1 MRRSEIH
8 AAESVECLNRALNR
22 LKDIWEEIGIP
33 EDQRLQRTDVVRKHI
48 KGLLDMMIAE
58 EDSLRKRLMSSIE
71 SCRKEL
77 DVLCTELQLSPFEE
91 DEGRTML
98 QLEKDIRS
106 RLEVMMKQKSQRVKE
121 LKRLS
126 KQDRELCDLMCSVPF
141 CIDMDTVPSL
151 EQLDSYRSYL
161 NDLTKEK
168 DRRHGEFVG
177 IKRRII
183 VCMEELDQ
191 LPDTSFER
199 DVVCED
205 EEAFCLSGDNITAL
219 RLLLGQLED
228 RKTENELVCNS
239 YRSKIQELWERLQ
252 VLPEQRESMSDHMVQ
267 SRKRNMDALEA
278 ECRRLDELKMKN
290 MKNVIEAIRAE
301 VALFWERC
309 FYSLA
314 QRRAFTPY
322 YDVDFTVE
330 LLNLHEAELLSLKK
344 HYEDHRELFEGV
356 TRWQDSWT
364 LFLQLERKVTDPTRF
379 NNRGGNLLK
388 EEKQRAD
395 LQKSLPKLE
404 KSLKTQVALWEEE
417 QYREFLVNGQRFL
430 QYVEAQWELLRL
442 EKERGKNERQLKKNQ
457 QIEHDLLYG
466 TAQRTPSK
474 RRLAGTPTPG
484 KARKLNA
491 TSGIYVST
499 PNGTLHSAFGG
510 ILCQSPVLRLPMSV
524 SKLPLRTPGCVG
536 RTLRTVER
544 NKENI
549 SHLNGTALSGVLRNP
564 AQSPASHRNIS
575 VNSVASTYTEFS
587 RFLSKASK
595 SVKTGHLIS
604 TVTNL

>member
-77 DVLCTELQLSPFEE
+77 DVLCTELQLSPFE

-106 RLEVMMKQKSQRVKE
+106 RLEVIMKQKSQRVKE

-126 KQDRELCDLMCSVPF
+126 KQDRELCDIMCSVPF
-141 CIDMDTVPSL
+141 CIDMDMVPSL

-252 VLPEQRESMSDHMVQ
+252 VLQEEREGMSDHMVQ

-364 LFLQLERKVTDPTRF
+364 LFLQLEKKVTDPSRF

-404 KSLKTQVALWEEE
+404 KSLKTQVDLWEEE

-430 QYVEAQWELLRL
+430 HYVQEQWELLWL

-484 KARKLNA
+484 KARK
-491 TSGIYVST
+491 VK
-499 PNGTLHSAFGG
+499 
-510 ILCQSPVLRLPMSV
+510 SPVLF
-524 SKLPLRTPGCVG
+524 LPLRTPSCVG

-549 SHLNGTALSGVLRNP
+549 SHLNGPALSGVLRNP

-575 VNSVASTYTEFS
+575 VNSVASTYSEFS
-587 RFLSKASK
+587 
-595 SVKTGHLIS
+595 VIS
-604 TVTNL
+604 NPIS

>member
-8 AAESVECLNRALNR
+8 AAESVECLTRALNR

-126 KQDRELCDLMCSVPF
+126 KQDRELCDIMCSVPF

-177 IKRRII
+177 IKRLII

-205 EEAFCLSGDNITAL
+205 EEAFCLSIDNITAL

-252 VLPEQRESMSDHMVQ
+252 VLQEEREGMSDHMVHSFLQ
-267 SRKRNMDALEA
+267 LEA

-309 FYSLA
+309 FYSLE

-322 YDVDFTVE
+322 YDVNFTVE

-364 LFLQLERKVTDPTRF
+364 LFLQLEKKVTDPSRF

-404 KSLKTQVALWEEE
+404 KSLKTQIDLWEEE

-430 QYVEAQWELLRL
+430 QYVQEQWELLRL
-442 EKERGKNERQLKKNQ
+442 EKERGKNERVRFLKAFS
-457 QIEHDLLYG
+457 IYG
-466 TAQRTPSK
+466 
-474 RRLAGTPTPG
+474 
-484 KARKLNA
+484 
-491 TSGIYVST
+491 ST
-499 PNGTLHSAFGG
+499 PNSTLRSAFGG
-510 ILCQSPVLRLPMSV
+510 TLCQSPVLRLPMSA
-524 SKLPLRTPGCVG
+524 SKLPLRTPSCVG
-536 RTLRTVER
+536 RTPRMVER

-549 SHLNGTALSGVLRNP
+549 SHLNGTGLSGALRNP

-575 VNSVASTYTEFS
+575 VNSVASTYSEFS
-587 RFLSKASK
+587 
-595 SVKTGHLIS
+595 VIS
-604 TVTNL
+604 NPIS

>member
-1 MRRSEIH
+1 MFVLRPERNVCSTSGE
-8 AAESVECLNRALNR
+8 ECL
-22 LKDIWEEIGIP
+22 
-33 EDQRLQRTDVVRKHI
+33 
-48 KGLLDMMIAE
+48 
-58 EDSLRKRLMSSIE
+58 
-71 SCRKEL
+71 
-77 DVLCTELQLSPFEE
+77 F
-91 DEGRTML
+91 
-98 QLEKDIRS
+98 
-106 RLEVMMKQKSQRVKE
+106 
-121 LKRLS
+121 
-126 KQDRELCDLMCSVPF
+126 
-141 CIDMDTVPSL
+141 
-151 EQLDSYRSYL
+151 YL
-161 NDLTKEK
+161 
-168 DRRHGEFVG
+168 
-177 IKRRII
+177 
-183 VCMEELDQ
+183 
-191 LPDTSFER
+191 TSFYVGRGMFVLRRER
-199 DVVCED
+199 NVCSTSG
-205 EEAFCLSGDNITAL
+205 EECLFYVGRGMFVLRRERNVCSTSGEECLFYVGRGMFVL
-219 RLLLGQLED
+219 RPERNVCSTSGEECLFYLED

-252 VLPEQRESMSDHMVQ
+252 VLQEEREGMSDHMVQ

-290 MKNVIEAIRAE
+290 MKSVIEAIRAE

-364 LFLQLERKVTDPTRF
+364 LFLQLEKKVTDPSRF

-404 KSLKTQVALWEEE
+404 KSLKTQVDLWEEE
-417 QYREFLVNGQRFL
+417 QSREFLVNGQRFL
-430 QYVEAQWELLRL
+430 QYVEEQWELLQL

-466 TAQRTPSK
+466 TVQRTPSK

-491 TSGIYVST
+491 ASSIYGST
-499 PNGTLHSAFGG
+499 PNGTLRSAFGG
-510 ILCQSPVLRLPMSV
+510 TLCQSPALRLPMSA
-524 SKLPLRTPGCVG
+524 SKLPLRTPSCVG
-536 RTLRTVER
+536 RTPRTVER

-549 SHLNGTALSGVLRNP
+549 SHLNGPALSGVLRNP
-564 AQSPASHRNIS
+564 AQSPASHRKIS
-575 VNSVASTYTEFS
+575 VNSVASTYSEFS
-587 RFLSKASK
+587 RFLSNASK
-595 SVKTGHLIS
+595 SVKTGHLNS